1 MVSVQQKQKESAK
14 DSVKDL
20 KKIIK
25 ELKEKLKEKDAI
37 LKNITKSIPEI
48 RFWKLFNPK
57 KYEEALKS
65 SYEMLQL
72 VVDNIPDYI
81 FWKDINLMYMGC
93 NMNYAKL
100 LGAEDPQYVIG
111 TIDSELLIDKE
122 RIRYLGE
129 RENYVINSDKPQINT
144 IEEWVLN
151 NGTKIWFEIDRIPMH
166 DSTGKSVGLLV
177 TYSDI
182 TIKIIAEQKL
192 IESEEKFRTIAEQS
206 QMGIVILQDNIF
218 KYINRAVSSITEY
231 PIKQMLNN
239 SVEQLKILIHP
250 KDLISAIKL
259 IQKEQ
264 PHNSESVLT
273 SSLRF
278 KTKSGKVKWIEVYLK
293 NIAYQDKSAQ
303 LIMLDD
309 ITDKKEAER
318 LIVEE
323 NIKLSELDR
332 IRRNLLTRISHELKT
347 PLISVYSGSEML
359 LDYYIDQ
366 FSDESLEVI
375 EMIYRGG
382 KKLKTLIETLLD
394 VSRIESGKL
403 ELHTSKE
410 NIPEII
416 SECID
421 DMTLL
426 SKNRNLSI
434 QTDLPNELYIEVDK
448 LRINQVF
455 TNIISNAIKNT
466 PPNGKI
472 EVISIENGDFVD
484 FAIKDTGVGLTE
496 KEKAQIFKKFGKIER
511 YGQQMDVEIGGTGL
525 GLYISKEIVGLHGGQ
540 IFVESKGR
548 DEGSTFTI
556 RLPKNG
562 V

>member
-1 MVSVQQKQKESAK
+1 
-14 DSVKDL
+14 
-20 KKIIK
+20 
-25 ELKEKLKEKDAI
+25 
-37 LKNITKSIPEI
+37 
-48 RFWKLFNPK
+48 
-57 KYEEALKS
+57 
-65 SYEMLQL
+65 MLQL

-111 TIDSELLIDKE
+111 STDSELLIDKE
-122 RIRYLGE
+122 RIRYLGD
-129 RENYVINSDKPQINT
+129 RENHVINSDKPQINT

-151 NGTKIWFEIDRIPMH
+151 DGTKIWFEIDRIPMH
-166 DSTGKSVGLLV
+166 DSSGKSVGLLV

-218 KYINRAVSSITEY
+218 KYINRAVSIITEY
-231 PIKQMLNN
+231 PIKLMLNN
-239 SVEQLKILIHP
+239 SIEQLKTIIHP
-250 KDLISAIKL
+250 EDLISAIKL

-264 PHNSESVLT
+264 PHESESVLS

-278 KTKSGKVKWIEVYLK
+278 ITKSGKAKWIEVYLK
-293 NIAYQDKSAQ
+293 NIAYQDKSAK

-366 FSDESLEVI
+366 FSDDSLEVI

-410 NIPEII
+410 NITEII

-426 SKNRNLSI
+426 SKNRNISI
-434 QTDLPNELYIEVDK
+434 QTDLPNELYLEVDK

-455 TNIISNAIKNT
+455 TNILSNAIKNT

-472 EVISIENGDFVD
+472 DVISIENGDFVD
-484 FAIKDTGVGLTE
+484 FAVKDTGVGLTE
-496 KEKAQIFKKFGKIER
+496 KEKKQIFKKFGKIER

-525 GLYISKEIVGLHGGQ
+525 GLYISKEIVGLHAGE
-540 IFVESKGR
+540 IFVESMGR
-548 DEGSTFTI
+548 HKGSTFTI
-556 RLPKNG
+556 RLPKNNN
-562 V
+562 

>member
-1 MVSVQQKQKESAK
+1 LVSVQQKQKESAK

-20 KKIIK
+20 KKTIK
-25 ELKEKLKEKDAI
+25 DLEQKLKEKDAI

-111 TIDSELLIDKE
+111 STDSELLIDKE
-122 RIRYLGE
+122 RIRYLGD
-129 RENYVINSDKPQINT
+129 RENHVINSDKPQINT

-151 NGTKIWFEIDRIPMH
+151 DGTKIWFEIDRIPMH
-166 DSTGKSVGLLV
+166 DSSGKSVGLLV

-218 KYINRAVSSITEY
+218 KYINRAVSIITEY
-231 PIKQMLNN
+231 PIKLMLNN
-239 SVEQLKILIHP
+239 SIEQLKTIIHP
-250 KDLISAIKL
+250 EDLISAIKL

-264 PHNSESVLT
+264 PHESESVLS

-278 KTKSGKVKWIEVYLK
+278 ITKSGKAKWIEVYLK
-293 NIAYQDKSAQ
+293 NIAYQDKSAK

-366 FSDESLEVI
+366 FSDDSLEVI

-410 NIPEII
+410 NITEII

-426 SKNRNLSI
+426 SKNRNISI
-434 QTDLPNELYIEVDK
+434 QTDLPNELYLEVDK

-455 TNIISNAIKNT
+455 TNILSNAIKNT

-472 EVISIENGDFVD
+472 DVISIENGDFVD
-484 FAIKDTGVGLTE
+484 FAVKDTGVGLTE
-496 KEKAQIFKKFGKIER
+496 KEKKQIFKKFGKIER

-525 GLYISKEIVGLHGGQ
+525 GLYISKEIVGLHAGE
-540 IFVESKGR
+540 IFVESMGR
-548 DEGSTFTI
+548 HKGSTFTI
-556 RLPKNG
+556 RLPKNNN
-562 V
+562 

>member
-20 KKIIK
+20 KKTIK
-25 ELKEKLKEKDAI
+25 ELKQKLKEKDII

-81 FWKDINLMYMGC
+81 FWKDTNLMYLGC

-111 TIDSELLIDKE
+111 STDSELLIDKE

-129 RENYVINSDKPQINT
+129 RENYAINSDIAQFNT
-144 IEEWVLN
+144 VEEWVLN

-166 DSTGKSVGLLV
+166 DSSGKSVGILV

-218 KYINRAVSSITEY
+218 KYINRAVAIITEY

-239 SVEQLKILIHP
+239 SIEQLKTLIHSE
-250 KDLISAIKL
+250 DLISAIKL

-264 PHNSESVLT
+264 PSESDSVLS

-278 KTKSGKVKWIEVYLK
+278 ITKSGKVKWIEVYLK
-293 NIAYQDKSAQ
+293 NIAYQDKSAK

-366 FSDESLEVI
+366 FSDDSLEVI

-410 NIPEII
+410 NITEII

-434 QTDLPNELYIEVDK
+434 QTDLPNELYLEVDK

-472 EVISIENGDFVD
+472 DVISIENGDFVD
-484 FAIKDTGVGLTE
+484 FAVKDTGVGLTE
-496 KEKAQIFKKFGKIER
+496 KEKKQIFKKFGKIER

-548 DEGSTFTI
+548 DQGSTFTI
-556 RLPKNG
+556 RLPKDG

>member
-14 DSVKDL
+14 ESVKDL
-20 KKIIK
+20 KKTIK
-25 ELKEKLKEKDAI
+25 ELKEKLREKDVI

-81 FWKDINLMYMGC
+81 FWKDTNLMYLGC

-111 TIDSELLIDKE
+111 STDSELLIDKE

-129 RENYVINSDKPQINT
+129 RENYAINSDIAQFNT
-144 IEEWVLN
+144 VEEWVLN

-166 DSTGKSVGLLV
+166 DSSGKSVGILV

-218 KYINRAVSSITEY
+218 KYINRAVSIITEY
-231 PIKQMLNN
+231 PINQMLNN
-239 SVEQLKILIHP
+239 SVEQLKTLIHP
-250 KDLISAIKL
+250 EDLISAIKL

-264 PHNSESVLT
+264 PSESDSVLS

-278 KTKSGKVKWIEVYLK
+278 ITKSGKVKWIEVYLK
-293 NIAYQDKSAQ
+293 NIAYQDKSAK

-366 FSDESLEVI
+366 FSDDSLEVI

-410 NIPEII
+410 NITEII

-426 SKNRNLSI
+426 SKNRNISI
-434 QTDLPNELYIEVDK
+434 QTDLPNELYLEVDK

-455 TNIISNAIKNT
+455 TNILSNAIKNT

-472 EVISIENGDFVD
+472 DVISIENGDFVD
-484 FAIKDTGVGLTE
+484 FAVKDTGVGLTE
-496 KEKAQIFKKFGKIER
+496 KEKKQIFKKFGKIER

-540 IFVESKGR
+540 ISVESMGR
-548 DEGSTFTI
+548 DKGSIFTI
-556 RLPKNG
+556 RLPKNNN
-562 V
+562 

>member
-20 KKIIK
+20 KKTIK
-25 ELKEKLKEKDAI
+25 ELKEKLKEKDII

-72 VVDNIPDYI
+72 VMDNIPHYI
-81 FWKDINLMYMGC
+81 FWKDTNLVYMGC
-93 NMNYAKL
+93 NMNYTKL

-111 TIDSELLIDKE
+111 NTDSELLIDKE
-122 RIRYLGE
+122 KIRYLGE
-129 RENYVINSDKPQINT
+129 RENYVINSDKAQFNT

-151 NGTKIWFEIDRIPMH
+151 DGAKVWFEINRIPMH
-166 DSTGKSVGLLV
+166 VSSGKSVGILV
-177 TYSDI
+177 TYNDI

-206 QMGIVILQDNIF
+206 QMGITILQDNIF
-218 KYINRAVSSITEY
+218 KYINRAVSIITEY
-231 PIKQMLNN
+231 PIKGMLNN
-239 SVEQLKILIHP
+239 SIEQLKTIIHP
-250 KDLISAIKL
+250 EDLLSAIKL

-264 PHNSESVLT
+264 KSESESVL
-273 SSLRF
+273 SSTLRF
-278 KTKSGKVKWIEVYLK
+278 VTKSGKVKWIEIYLK
-293 NIAYQDKSAQ
+293 YIAYQDKSAK

-332 IRRNLLTRISHELKT
+332 IRRDLLTRISHELKT

-366 FSDESLEVI
+366 FNEDSLEII

-382 KKLKTLIETLLD
+382 KKLKVLIETLLD

-403 ELHTSKE
+403 ELHKSKE
-410 NIPEII
+410 NISEII

-426 SKNRNLSI
+426 SKNRNIAI
-434 QTDLPNELYIEVDK
+434 QTDLPNELYLEVDK

-455 TNIISNAIKNT
+455 TNILSNGIKNT
-466 PPNGKI
+466 PSNGKI
-472 EVISIENGDFVD
+472 DVISTEDGSFVD
-484 FAIKDTGVGLTE
+484 FAIIDTGVGLTE
-496 KEKAQIFKKFGKIER
+496 KEKTQIFKKFGKIER

-525 GLYISKEIVGLHGGQ
+525 GLYISKEIVELHGGQ
-540 IFVESKGR
+540 ILVESKGR
-548 DEGSTFTI
+548 DKGSTFTI
-556 RLPKNG
+556 RLPMNSN
-562 V
+562 

>member
-1 MVSVQQKQKESAK
+1 LVSVQQKQKESAK

-20 KKIIK
+20 KKTIK
-25 ELKEKLKEKDAI
+25 DLEQKLKEKDAI

-111 TIDSELLIDKE
+111 STDSELLIDKE
-122 RIRYLGE
+122 RIRYLGD
-129 RENYVINSDKPQINT
+129 RENHVINLDKPQINT

-151 NGTKIWFEIDRIPMH
+151 DGTKIWFEIDRIPMH
-166 DSTGKSVGLLV
+166 DSSGKSVGLLV

-218 KYINRAVSSITEY
+218 KYINRAVSIITEY
-231 PIKQMLNN
+231 PIKLMLNN
-239 SVEQLKILIHP
+239 SIEQLKTIIHP
-250 KDLISAIKL
+250 EDLISAIKL

-264 PHNSESVLT
+264 PHESESVLS

-278 KTKSGKVKWIEVYLK
+278 ITKSGKAKWIEVYLK
-293 NIAYQDKSAQ
+293 NIAYQDKSAK

-366 FSDESLEVI
+366 FSDDSLEVI

-410 NIPEII
+410 NITEII

-426 SKNRNLSI
+426 SKNRNISI
-434 QTDLPNELYIEVDK
+434 QTDLPNELYLEVDK

-455 TNIISNAIKNT
+455 TNILSNAIKNT

-472 EVISIENGDFVD
+472 DVISIENGDFVD
-484 FAIKDTGVGLTE
+484 FAVKDTGVGLTE
-496 KEKAQIFKKFGKIER
+496 KEKKQIFKKFGKIER

-525 GLYISKEIVGLHGGQ
+525 GLYISKEIVGLHAGE
-540 IFVESKGR
+540 IFVESMGR
-548 DEGSTFTI
+548 HKGSTFTI
-556 RLPKNG
+556 RLPKNNN
-562 V
+562 